1 MTIVETAKNLSPE
14 VREKALKC
22 KTADEL
28 LALAKAN
35 NVELSQEQA
44 AEILK
49 LSKNGE
55 LSDADLDAVAGGGGC
70 GVEVDP
76 CAADICTGK
85 ITVK

>member
-14 VREKALKC
+14 VREQALKC
-22 KTADEL
+22 KTADDL

-44 AEILK
+44 EEILK

-55 LSDADLDAVAGGGGC
+55 LSDADLDAVAGGAC
-70 GVEVDP
+70 SLDVDP
-76 CAADICTGK
+76 CAARVCAAK
-85 ITVK
+85 ITTK